1 MYKGEQDILKIIS
14 REKEMQLE
22 EIASALGMNIDS
34 VRRAVESL
42 GGNGFVELERSESSI
57 ISPTE
62 ELHAYAK
69 GSFPEIEV
77 YYLARDGKSV
87 AELTPDQQKIGIRW
101 AKNKGLVA
109 IEKGK
114 LIPTKEEKEVIELSK
129 RMKDVVSQIV
139 ETGKTDKKVMLDE
152 FYQRHLVQKSIAKI
166 TTAKYTGKPI
176 DELDTGFD
184 MQAAGPDARIG
195 KQHPTGIMASKIRS
209 IMAELGFAEMEG
221 SIVESSF
228 WNFDALFQPQD
239 HPARELAD
247 TFYLEGKTDLPSEL
261 ELVKRVKKS
270 HEDGWKYS
278 WDPDDAMRPVLRTH
292 TTALSARHLHAMKD
306 KKPRKYFA
314 IGKVFRNEATDY
326 SHLAEFY
333 QVEGIIAW
341 EGATF
346 RDLLGILKEFYCKLG
361 FEKIRFRPSF
371 FPYTE
376 PSLEVEV
383 YFEPRKQWMELGG
396 GGIFRPEVSIP
407 LSGTY
412 PVLAWGLSMERPLMM
427 LLGLED
433 IRTFYRNDADFLK
446 EARLDI

>member
-1 MYKGEQDILKIIS
+1 MYKGEREILNLIS
-14 REKEMQLE
+14 KEKEMHVQHISDILN
-22 EIASALGMNIDS
+22 MNVDS
-34 VRRAVESL
+34 VRKAVESL
-42 GGNGFVELERSESSI
+42 MANGFVNLERSEYSI
-57 ISPTE
+57 VVPTP

-69 GSFPEIEV
+69 RNFPEFEV
-77 YYLARDGKSV
+77 YELSLEEKPVQD
-87 AELTPDQQKIGIRW
+87 LTPDQKKIGIRW

-109 IEKGK
+109 IENGMLKPRK
-114 LIPTKEEKEVIELSK
+114 TKKEVDELSTK
-129 RMKDVVSQIV
+129 MKDAVSQLV
-139 ETGKTDKKVMLDE
+139 EMGNCHDRVLLDE
-152 FYQRHLVQKSIAKI
+152 FYQRHLVQKNTVKRTKA
-166 TTAKYTGKPI
+166 AYTGKPVE
-176 DELDTGFD
+176 ELDTGFN
-184 MQAAGPDARIG
+184 MQAAGPDAPLG
-195 KQHPTGIMASKIRS
+195 KQHPTGIMASRIRR
-209 IMAELGFAEMEG
+209 IMTELGFSEMEG

-247 TFYLEGKTDLPSEL
+247 TFYLEGKEDLPVDK
-261 ELVKRVKKS
+261 ELVERVRKS
-270 HEDGWKYS
+270 HETGWKYA
-278 WDPDDAMRPVLRTH
+278 WDPADAMKPVLRTH
-292 TTALSARHLHAMKD
+292 TTSLSARYLSRLKD
-306 KKPRKYFA
+306 KRPKKYFA

-346 RDLLGILKEFYCKLG
+346 RDLLGILKEFYSKLG
-361 FEKIRFRPSF
+361 FDKVRFRPSY

-407 LSGTY
+407 LAGTY

-433 IRTFYRNDADFLK
+433 IRTFYRNDSDFLK
-446 EARLDI
+446 RARVDL